1 MIIFISD
8 SQFWM
13 ESANIR
19 SIKPLDI
26 ASYFVSKG
34 ISFPENDVKDTKKC
48 LEKLIELCDDAN
60 LKNQL
65 KSIGQSALNIILN
78 KLKVRP
84 SGNEKH
90 ESEQPKRI
98 SKQIITPAE
107 DVPEEPVTEAAHDE
121 PVDNIPDEKP
131 KRGRKPASKDTP
143 KEPSKRKSKQSSE
156 EIPREEPPKWSPIE
170 QSKQNMTFNRPSLEV
185 PTVEYEKEHAF
196 EYLQTLIDTYDFD
209 KGKKQ
214 MGTVKKEDIPVRT
227 SEVIDKEK
235 EEARSVVGNL
245 KALYD
250 ALASDINDFRNEYK
264 DDQMKITDNGI
275 KIIRKVPK
283 EVTEEEKQAT
293 DSKGKP
299 KKPQMETIEIP
310 FTNDDVLKDYN
321 ENAKMA
327 FKYISK
333 EFIAEHYKTVLM
345 SGILNSRSVVSSG
358 QFKLALDDIERI
370 GMLKNLNINIT
381 RIVPN
386 IKLPNENFIDDY
398 YELLMNAKKF
408 SNIGA
413 IVKAE
418 KAAKNDKTINL
429 HDFICGHGYEVFSK
443 RQGIIKHIGYPHIN
457 VVEAWN
463 KALSNM
469 SSPETDVEKMW
480 LEVLKSPFMF
490 DVIMY
495 GTPMNQFVE
504 AAFKV
509 LVNQYES
516 SKLYFTKLFPISF
529 MFTSLHMF
537 CEEEKIETCLSN
549 SFGLYKYE
557 SFTWCAKELD
567 NVKCVIDVINKQ
579 LKKPEKVV
587 EEKAEEPIQ
596 AE

>member
-1 MIIFISD
+1 
-8 SQFWM
+8 M
-13 ESANIR
+13 EFSRNSVTKFDTIAN
-19 SIKPLDI
+19 
-26 ASYFVSKG
+26 YFKA
-34 ISFPENDVKDTKKC
+34 KDFVLTERPKKEEQRN
-48 LEKLIELCDDAN
+48 LREKLLGLCDDEEMYNTVKGMTDAN
-60 LKNQL
+60 V
-65 KSIGQSALNIILN
+65 GIIASKLLIKKETKEEP
-78 KLKVRP
+78 KLKQPVKTP
-84 SGNEKH
+84 STDV
-90 ESEQPKRI
+90 I
-98 SKQIITPAE
+98 SKAKPIKPAE
-107 DVPEEPVTEAAHDE
+107 DVPEEPVSETAHDE

-131 KRGRKPASKDTP
+131 KRGRKPASKDAS
-143 KEPSKRKSKQSSE
+143 KEPSKRKPKQSSE

-170 QSKQNMTFNRPSLEV
+170 QSKDNMTFNRPSLEF

-196 EYLQTLIDTYDFD
+196 EYLQALIDTYDFD

-214 MGTVKKEDIPVRT
+214 MGTIKKEDIPVRT

-235 EEARSVVGNL
+235 KEAADVVGNL

-250 ALASDINDFRNEYK
+250 ALISDINDFRSEHK
-264 DDQMKITDNGI
+264 DGQLKITDDGI

-283 EVTEEEKQAT
+283 EVTEGEKPAT
-293 DSKGKP
+293 DSKGRP
-299 KKPQMETIEIP
+299 KKPPMETIEIP
-310 FTNDDVLKDYN
+310 FSNGDVLKDYN

-333 EFIAEHYKTVLM
+333 EFITEHYKTVLM

-358 QFKLALDDIERI
+358 QFKLTLNDIERV

-381 RIVPN
+381 SSVPN
-386 IKLPNENFIDDY
+386 IKLQNGNFIDDY

-413 IVKAE
+413 IMKAE
-418 KAAKNDKTINL
+418 KAAMNDKTINL

-469 SSPETDVEKMW
+469 SSPETDIEKMW

-529 MFTSLHMF
+529 IFTSLHMF
-537 CEEEKIETCLSN
+537 CEGEKIETCLSN
-549 SFGLYKYE
+549 SFRLYKYE
-557 SFTWCAKELD
+557 SFTWCAKELAD
-567 NVKCVIDVINKQ
+567 VKCVIDVINEQ
-579 LKKPEKVV
+579 LKKSEKVV
-587 EEKAEEPIQ
+587 EEKAQEQIQ

>member
-1 MIIFISD
+1 
-8 SQFWM
+8 M
-13 ESANIR
+13 ESVNINANN
-19 SIKPLDI
+19 STQV
-26 ASYFVSKG
+26 ANYFISKG
-34 ISFPENDVKDTKKC
+34 ISFTEVDIKDTKKC
-48 LEKLIELCDDAN
+48 LEKLLEVCDDAN

-65 KSIGQSALNIILN
+65 RIIGKTPLNLVLSRLRV
-78 KLKVRP
+78 KP

-98 SKQIITPAE
+98 SKQKQQITFAE
-107 DVPEEPVTEAAHDE
+107 DVPEEPETTNVEISHDE

-131 KRGRKPASKDTP
+131 KRGRKPASKDAS
-143 KEPSKRKSKQSSE
+143 KEPSKRKPKQSSE

-170 QSKQNMTFNRPSLEV
+170 QSKDNMTFNRPSLEI

-196 EYLQTLIDTYDFD
+196 EYLQALIDTYDFD

-214 MGTVKKEDIPVRT
+214 MGTVKKEDIPERT
-227 SEVIDKEK
+227 NEVIDKEK
-235 EEARSVVGNL
+235 KEAADVVGNL

-250 ALASDINDFRNEYK
+250 ALISDINDFRSEYK
-264 DDQMKITDNGI
+264 DDQLKITDNGI

-299 KKPQMETIEIP
+299 KKPPMETIEIP

-370 GMLKNLNINIT
+370 GMLKNININIT
-381 RIVPN
+381 SNVPN
-386 IKLPNENFIDDY
+386 IKLQNGNFIDDY

-413 IVKAE
+413 IMKAE

-490 DVIMY
+490 DIIMY
-495 GTPMNQFVE
+495 GTPMNQFIE

-537 CEEEKIETCLSN
+537 CEGEKIETCLSN

-557 SFTWCAKELD
+557 SFTWCAKELT
-567 NVKCVIDVINKQ
+567 NVKCVIDVINEQ

-587 EEKAEEPIQ
+587 EEKAEELIQ

>member
-1 MIIFISD
+1 
-8 SQFWM
+8 
-13 ESANIR
+13 
-19 SIKPLDI
+19 
-26 ASYFVSKG
+26 
-34 ISFPENDVKDTKKC
+34 
-48 LEKLIELCDDAN
+48 
-60 LKNQL
+60 
-65 KSIGQSALNIILN
+65 
-78 KLKVRP
+78 
-84 SGNEKH
+84 
-90 ESEQPKRI
+90 
-98 SKQIITPAE
+98 
-107 DVPEEPVTEAAHDE
+107 
-121 PVDNIPDEKP
+121 
-131 KRGRKPASKDTP
+131 
-143 KEPSKRKSKQSSE
+143 
-156 EIPREEPPKWSPIE
+156 
-170 QSKQNMTFNRPSLEV
+170 
-185 PTVEYEKEHAF
+185 
-196 EYLQTLIDTYDFD
+196 
-209 KGKKQ
+209 
-214 MGTVKKEDIPVRT
+214 MGTVKKEDIPKRT
-227 SEVIDKEK
+227 NEVIDKEK

-250 ALASDINDFRNEYK
+250 ALISDINDFRNEYK
-264 DDQMKITDNGI
+264 DDQLKITDNGI

-299 KKPQMETIEIP
+299 KKPPMETIEIP

-358 QFKLALDDIERI
+358 QFKLTLDDIERI

-381 RIVPN
+381 SNVPK

-413 IVKAE
+413 IMKAE
-418 KAAKNDKTINL
+418 KAAKNDKTKNL

-469 SSPETDVEKMW
+469 SSPETDVERMW

-490 DVIMY
+490 DIIMY
-495 GTPMNQFVE
+495 GTAMNPFIE

-537 CEEEKIETCLSN
+537 CEGDKLETCLSN
-549 SFGLYKYE
+549 SLGLYKYE
-557 SFTWCAKELD
+557 SFTWCAKELSD
-567 NVKCVIDVINKQ
+567 VKCVIDVINEQ
-579 LKKPEKVV
+579 LKKPEK
-587 EEKAEEPIQ
+587 ETKEPIEENDGENPETEN
-596 AE
+596 A